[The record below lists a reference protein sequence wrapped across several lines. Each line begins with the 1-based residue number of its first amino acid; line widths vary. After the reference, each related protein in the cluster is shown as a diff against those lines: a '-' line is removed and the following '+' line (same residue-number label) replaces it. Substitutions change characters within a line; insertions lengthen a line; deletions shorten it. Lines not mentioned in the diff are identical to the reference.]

1 MLNELRRM
9 NEVERQSLS
18 TLIDS
23 TQWHYAI
30 STEMRDAT
38 VGGIYNLHMASVE
51 RLLKLD
57 ASARFLLIISQKHPS
72 DYEYTSWPHG
82 HGVIASQLSMKC
94 LRACLKQNK
103 KESVREITATTFQ
116 TLSERQNGWRDYVTR
131 QALQETLLTN
141 IN

>member
-1 MLNELRRM
+1 MLNELPRM
-9 NEVERQSLS
+9 NKAQRKSLS
-18 TLIDS
+18 SLIDS
-23 TQWHYAI
+23 TQWRYAI

-38 VGGIYNLHMASVE
+38 PGGIYNLHIDGIE
-51 RLLKLD
+51 RLMKLD

-82 HGVIASQLSMKC
+82 HGVITSHLSMKV
-94 LRACLKQNK
+94 LRSCFKQNK
-103 KESVREITATTFQ
+103 KESVREIVATTFQ
-116 TLSERQNGWRDYVTR
+116 TLSERQNGWRDYVTK